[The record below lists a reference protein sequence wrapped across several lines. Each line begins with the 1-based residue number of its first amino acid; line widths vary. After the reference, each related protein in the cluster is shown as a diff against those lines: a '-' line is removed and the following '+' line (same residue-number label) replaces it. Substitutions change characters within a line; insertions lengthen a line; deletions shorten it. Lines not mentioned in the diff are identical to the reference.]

1 MVDYCDLIA
10 RLRAP
15 LASEETMRAWD
26 HWRRLMTQTNSSLV
40 RDFFEAW
47 CDLQDEE
54 RTEAATA
61 LEALSARERVLREAL
76 KPFATALDDWG
87 DDTGQPD
94 RWTAWEHPIAMNVTL
109 GDFRRARASLDPLS
123 IAEKGV

>member
-1 MVDYCDLIA
+1 MTQPLTPTQADRQTFKELVGRFGPYAERVDAGDEDGDWRMQLIA
-10 RLRAP
+10 RHAQ
-15 LASEETMRAWD
+15 AA
-26 HWRRLMTQTNSSLV
+26 RLEGV
-40 RDFFEAW
+40 REV
-47 CDLQDEE
+47 E
-54 RTEAATA
+54 R
-61 LEALSARERVLREAL
+61 LREAL
-76 KPFATALDDWG
+76 EPFATALDDWG